1 MQAYSQTGFYHQPA
15 YRSGAYPPQCN
26 HLPLPAPP
34 LQPSCSGAGTTANSR
49 QRTQWGTTET
59 YILLEMWGAKYRSL
73 KLASATTKRDIW
85 SEIRTEFIEACR
97 DQNLAEPK
105 KSVAQIKKW
114 ISNLEIEYKKIKT
127 KMAKTGEEGAKRLQ
141 EECVFFVALDE
152 VMGTRDT
159 NNPELMHIRDT
170 AILPKRKVKELF
182 VNPQSESAVSD
193 DEAEDEL
200 RLYSDSYSNY
210 SSVSEFDEEMN
221 VEENEMEEGLQEA
234 DKPEIER

>member
-1 MQAYSQTGFYHQPA
+1 MFYWKCGE
-15 YRSGAYPPQCN
+15 SI
-26 HLPLPAPP
+26 
-34 LQPSCSGAGTTANSR
+34 T
-49 QRTQWGTTET
+49 
-59 YILLEMWGAKYRSL
+59 SL
-73 KLASATTKRDIW
+73 KLASAATKRDIW
-85 SEIRTEFIEACR
+85 REIRTEFIEACR

-141 EECVFFVALDE
+141 EEYVFFVALDE
-152 VMGTRDT
+152 VMGTRDA

-170 AILPKRKVKELF
+170 AILPKHKVKELF
-182 VNPQSESAVSD
+182 FNPQSESAVSD

-210 SSVSEFDEEMN
+210 SSVLEFDEEMN